1 MEVIIMA
8 SNKAKIR
15 NAQAAADLHL
25 GRVLIKIVAVGFA
38 GGVALIGSAKALG
51 EKLEAK
57 QVKDYEKR
65 EAEREAGKEN
75 VRRIMENSVE
85 AEYDSDENTS
95 ER

>member
-1 MEVIIMA
+1 MA

-15 NAQAAADLHL
+15 NAQAGADLHL

-51 EKLEAK
+51 EKLEDK
-57 QVKDYEKR
+57 HVKDFEKR
-65 EAEREAGKEN
+65 KAEREAAKED
-75 VRRIMENSVE
+75 VRRIMKNSVE
-85 AEYDSDENTS
+85 AEYDSGENIS

>member
-1 MEVIIMA
+1 MA

-15 NAQAAADLHL
+15 NAQAGADLHL

-51 EKLEAK
+51 EKLEDK
-57 QVKDYEKR
+57 HVKDFEKR
-65 EAEREAGKEN
+65 EAEREAAKED
-75 VRRIMENSVE
+75 VRRIMKNSVE
-85 AEYDSDENTS
+85 AEYDSGENIS

>member
-1 MEVIIMA
+1 MA

-51 EKLEAK
+51 EKLEGVSDRGEAK
-57 QVKDYEKR
+57 TVARLHHARKGLARAPELLSEK
-65 EAEREAGKEN
+65 G
-75 VRRIMENSVE
+75 VE
-85 AEYDSDENTS
+85 DI
-95 ER
+95 

>member
-1 MEVIIMA
+1 MA

-15 NAQAAADLHL
+15 NAQAGADLHL

-51 EKLEAK
+51 EKLEDK
-57 QVKDYEKR
+57 HVKDFEKC
-65 EAEREAGKEN
+65 EAEREAAKED
-75 VRRIMENSVE
+75 VRRIMKNSVE
-85 AEYDSDENTS
+85 AEYDSGENIS